1 MGTRGGCGPGEPL
14 HKQCVPGG
22 VQRRGSGKENQP
34 ANRSAEQDV
43 QGGLR
48 SPLLCSEQLH
58 SDNALP
64 PTRTCS
70 SMNRLCLKSS
80 QSSVSMRCLVFI
92 VIYVECTGDAKT
104 ESLSTSKSHQDT
116 FEGRLLMMQETAC
129 GDRRSSNYRKVTGLS
144 ASALTLTHSKSPQ
157 LSCTEIR

>member
-14 HKQCVPGG
+14 HKRCVPGG

-48 SPLLCSEQLH
+48 SPLLCGERLH

-64 PTRTCS
+64 PTRTYS

-92 VIYVECTGDAKT
+92 VIYVKCTGDAKT
-104 ESLSTSKSHQDT
+104 ESLSTSKSYQDT
-116 FEGRLLMMQETAC
+116 FEGRLF
-129 GDRRSSNYRKVTGLS
+129 K
-144 ASALTLTHSKSPQ
+144 
-157 LSCTEIR
+157 